1 MCPGRMCKH
10 VFECC
15 VQMCTYVSVS
25 VYLCELEFVV
35 YIYVTESG
43 MCVCVVWVYV
53 CTFMRVYLSICLCA
67 YDMYLC
73 GVCLYVCVRMIV
85 CAHVSMC
92 ACGCSKLPGQ
102 LALRQI

>member
-1 MCPGRMCKH
+1 MCECVCEGARSCALGECAN

-43 MCVCVVWVYV
+43 MCVCVWCGYMYV
-53 CTFMRVYLSICLCA
+53 HLCE
-67 YDMYLC
+67 C
-73 GVCLYVCVRMIV
+73 I
-85 CAHVSMC
+85 
-92 ACGCSKLPGQ
+92 
-102 LALRQI
+102 